1 MIRVQFIPTI
11 QTKIFLPEV
20 ILLVECR
27 FLATIINGYTNERLS
42 RCDQHHILHTCTV
55 AVIRSNN
62 ENTGVYILENS
73 PPPPHCLGKK
83 YGLRCKRY
91 QKTKQALTKI
101 RRKRKKRQGKK
112 RKVTK

>member
-1 MIRVQFIPTI
+1 MRI
-11 QTKIFLPEV
+11 QGSISWKI
-20 ILLVECR
+20 
-27 FLATIINGYTNERLS
+27 
-42 RCDQHHILHTCTV
+42 
-55 AVIRSNN
+55 
-62 ENTGVYILENS
+62 
-73 PPPPHCLGKK
+73 PPPHCLGKK

>member
-1 MIRVQFIPTI
+1 MRIQGSISWKIP
-11 QTKIFLPEV
+11 
-20 ILLVECR
+20 
-27 FLATIINGYTNERLS
+27 
-42 RCDQHHILHTCTV
+42 
-55 AVIRSNN
+55 
-62 ENTGVYILENS
+62 